1 MPFQCNFNGVNNI
14 NVFLPN
20 LNTRNINSFTKTNS
34 SIIQS
39 IQVFPYAPQIIFNK
53 TNDYSFTVNQKI
65 IDYIQI
71 DIKDD
76 LERFINFNN
85 APWNLTLCFTLMKE
99 IPRNLNSFHSILQ
112 NGYNTN

>member
-1 MPFQCNFNGVNNI
+1 MSNI
-14 NVFLPN
+14 N
-20 LNTRNINSFTKTNS
+20 TKNIESFTKTNS

-53 TNDYSFTVNQKI
+53 TNDYSFTINQKI

-85 APWNLTLCFTLMKE
+85 ANWNLTLCFTLMKE
-99 IPRNLNSFHSILQ
+99 IPRNFSNFHSIIE
-112 NGYNTN
+112 NGYNN